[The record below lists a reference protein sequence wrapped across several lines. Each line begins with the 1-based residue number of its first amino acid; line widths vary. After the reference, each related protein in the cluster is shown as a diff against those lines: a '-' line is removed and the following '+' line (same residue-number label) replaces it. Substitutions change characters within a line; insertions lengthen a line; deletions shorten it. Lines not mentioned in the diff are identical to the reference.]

1 MEQPCLLRRNRSW
14 SDKPNTLTVSSTAPL
29 QSTTQPFKAFHK
41 PVNLELD
48 SPPTTEEV
56 VKAPQGNVHREGP
69 RIGCN
74 PCRCVQGWWPVL
86 LDEIIHLFQPFL
98 HKEQLPQEFRESTIV
113 NIYKRKGNRHS
124 CDNHRDI
131 SLLSISCKVL
141 ARVLLN
147 RLLQHLG
154 QGILPESQY
163 GFRAGQGT
171 VDMIFAAR
179 QLHKKCM
186 EQHCDL
192 YTTFVYLSKA
202 FDTVSRDRL
211 WKIMSKFGCPHK
223 LITIVRQ
230 FHEGMQILVLDDD
243 QPSESFTVSNVKQ
256 GCVLAPTLF
265 SLMFS
270 TMLTDAFRDRD
281 AGVRIRH
288 TPDGKLFN
296 LKHVQAVTKVKETA
310 IRDFGEDGLTISI
323 TISIKK
329 Y

>member
-56 VKAPQGNVHREGP
+56 VKA
-69 RIGCN
+69 
-74 PCRCVQGWWPVL
+74 L
-86 LDEIIHLFQPFL
+86 
-98 HKEQLPQEFRESTIV
+98 KEMSTEKAPESDAIPADVYKAGGLSCLMRSSTSFSPSCTKSNYLKKFRESTIV

-310 IRDFGEDGLTISI
+310 IRDFGEDCLTINI